1 MEIMEVVV
9 TVMTMAMVITCDGYR
24 PCFVQLAMGGRNDG
38 STVLAQGGPQER
50 KTSSWTA
57 TVPTMIL
64 LQCKNVLFS
73 KISGWAVTH
82 PLDPPLGGR
91 VQLKNRSL

>member
-9 TVMTMAMVITCDGYR
+9 TVMTMVITRDGYR
-24 PCFVQLAMGGRNDG
+24 PCFVQLAMGRHNSR

-57 TVPTMIL
+57 TVPTTTLI
-64 LQCKNVLFS
+64 
-73 KISGWAVTH
+73 
-82 PLDPPLGGR
+82 
-91 VQLKNRSL
+91 

>member
-38 STVLAQGGPQER
+38 STVLAQGGP
-50 KTSSWTA
+50 
-57 TVPTMIL
+57 
-64 LQCKNVLFS
+64 
-73 KISGWAVTH
+73 
-82 PLDPPLGGR
+82 
-91 VQLKNRSL
+91 